1 MGRITKDSMR
11 TRIQKT
17 MKHLRA
23 YYRQALKDDL
33 LQEAFDKTWKDWD
46 NEQGAMIYA
55 EVVSTYDLLNL
66 TSVLSNRREVER
78 LKHRLEAL
86 EKPEQSPSLDTRP
99 ETDRGL
105 LS

>member
-17 MKHLRA
+17 MNNLRSN
-23 YYRQALKDDL
+23 YRQALKDDL

-55 EVVSTYDLLNL
+55 QVVSTYDLLNL
-66 TSVLSNRREVER
+66 TSVLSNRRELEL
-78 LKHRLEAL
+78 LKQRIKAL
-86 EKPEQSPSLDTRP
+86 EKQELN
-99 ETDRGL
+99 L
-105 LS
+105 VK